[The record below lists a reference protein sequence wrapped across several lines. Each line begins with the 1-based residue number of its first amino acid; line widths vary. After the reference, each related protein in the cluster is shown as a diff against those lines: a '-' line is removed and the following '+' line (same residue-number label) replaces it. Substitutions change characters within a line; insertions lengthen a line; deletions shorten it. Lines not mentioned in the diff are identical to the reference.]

1 MTPPCCGTAS
11 AESSS
16 AALLVSLL
24 ATPAAQAAIAFKG
37 FSKTRETSL
46 RSDLAKSLFPYGSL
60 LDVVVRPRDLP
71 VGALGLAGSNG
82 TVYLDPAVFGD
93 ARIRAFALL
102 HELSHQ
108 IDFRLLTNE
117 ERGRYYEAAGFGAAD
132 RVEGFDDVD
141 WYDGSL
147 PHDLIPAEQWA
158 SAVPLVAWPASRGN
172 PFVGADGSCTGWDRG
187 EGCAAPL
194 PLVREILDAVLA
206 RAGLPPLGDADASA
220 TPVTTEQ
227 FVPPR
232 TEAPPERR
240 CGRRTRARRRFDL
253 PRSRDPARGPDPE
266 AVERPARTPVAPRR
280 PARRRH
286 RGARL
291 PGCEGLVAADRAR
304 HRRGRRGLV
313 PIPAEGLEA
322 PCLSRDVRRRGGP
335 GRFDGHRRPSR
346 TGASDDS
353 TRTPSP
359 GRRLAALG
367 QPRRAPT
374 ARAHA
379 RDHRITDLAPAPT
392 PALVSAKAPSRA
404 ATASAS
410 APEPCAE
417 AVGKTGGEAVAGSVG
432 RRRAAPGDRAAG

>member
-1 MTPPCCGTAS
+1 MLRHRFRRVLVCCA
-11 AESSS
+11 
-16 AALLVSLL
+16 LVSLL

-93 ARIRAFALL
+93 AQIRAFALL

-132 RVEGFDDVD
+132 QVEGFDDVD

-194 PLVREILDAVLA
+194 PLVREILDGVLA

-232 TEAPPERR
+232 TEAPPERALR
-240 CGRRTRARRRFDL
+240 
-253 PRSRDPARGPDPE
+253 PPD
-266 AVERPARTPVAPRR
+266 AGTTPIAT
-280 PARRRH
+280 
-286 RGARL
+286 
-291 PGCEGLVAADRAR
+291 
-304 HRRGRRGLV
+304 
-313 PIPAEGLEA
+313 
-322 PCLSRDVRRRGGP
+322 S
-335 GRFDGHRRPSR
+335 
-346 TGASDDS
+346 
-353 TRTPSP
+353 
-359 GRRLAALG
+359 LAAVTPLAGLTPKRSSVLRVRLSLPDG
-367 QPRRAPT
+367 QLAGAT
-374 ARAHA
+374 VVLDYQDAKGWWQLTELA
-379 RDHRITDLAPAPT
+379 TD
-392 PALVSAKAPSRA
+392 A
-404 ATASAS
+404 A
-410 APEPCAE
+410 
-417 AVGKTGGEAVAGSVG
+417 GEASYRFRPKGWKPRAFRVTFVGAAGLAGSTVIVPVTY
-432 RRRAAPGDRAAG
+432 RR